1 MYSTMP
7 QLKDRQ
13 KPNEISLCSHC
24 QEILPSKDAFLKP
37 GPVRL
42 RQKLKTVVKIATEKR
57 QKDLPLVASLSPFLQ
72 EIINGQL
79 ESIGEID
86 DVIERAKTCPLCELI
101 AYAIHGSA
109 IESPVDS
116 YLSDRDQISLQWK
129 TSYSPTFTE
138 MQQMTVDPFA
148 HSERQ
153 YLAIVYDLR
162 ELGTRLVPLAND
174 CSSPWAFARILTGLE
189 GLVDVGKLQSWI
201 SACDRWHSDLCGIDE
216 KTQYNMSTIRF
227 VDVIDNCLV
236 KKYEKCRYV
245 ALSYLWGRCNTFQT
259 LKENVACLEEKEG
272 LLAFTDK
279 IPLTIRDAILLTRQ
293 IGERYLW
300 VDALCIV
307 QDDERNKMEAIT
319 NMDTVYHHSLVTIIA
334 GGGSDAN
341 AGLPG
346 VRPRTRT
353 FTQKVV
359 QVQRDLRLT
368 AVGKGV
374 DSLGRSMY
382 STRAWT

>member
-1 MYSTMP
+1 MT
-7 QLKDRQ
+7 QLKGRQ
-13 KPNEISLCSHC
+13 KPNEILLCEYC
-24 QEILPSKDAFLKP
+24 QDILPSKDAFLKP
-37 GPVRL
+37 GPVKL
-42 RQKLKTVVKIATEKR
+42 GQKLKTVVKNAAGKRRKNLSLIA
-57 QKDLPLVASLSPFLQ
+57 DLSPLTQ
-72 EIINGQL
+72 GIVSEQL
-79 ESIGEID
+79 RSIGMIGD
-86 DVIERAKTCPLCELI
+86 IIERANTCPLCELI
-101 AYAIHGSA
+101 AYAIRGSA
-109 IESPVDS
+109 IERPAAPYWSERHQV
-116 YLSDRDQISLQWK
+116 RLQWK

-153 YLAIVYDLR
+153 YLSIIYDSK
-162 ELGTRLVPLAND
+162 ELGIKLVPLAND

-189 GLVDVGKLQSWI
+189 GLVDIGKLQSWI
-201 SACDRWHSDLCGIDE
+201 SACEKWHSDICGVDE
-216 KTQYNMSTIRF
+216 KTQYNMSSIRF
-227 VDVIDNCLV
+227 IDVIDNCLV
-236 KKYEKCRYV
+236 EKNEKCTYI
-245 ALSYLWGRCNTFQT
+245 ALSYLWGRCSTFQT
-259 LKENVACLEEKEG
+259 LKENVASLEEKGG
-272 LLAFTDK
+272 LLAFTDR

-293 IGERYLW
+293 LGERYLW

-319 NMDTVYHHSLVTIIA
+319 NMDTVYHHALLTVIA

-353 FTQKVV
+353 FAQAIV

-368 AVGKGV
+368 AVGEGV
-374 DSLGRSMY
+374 ELLEKSTY